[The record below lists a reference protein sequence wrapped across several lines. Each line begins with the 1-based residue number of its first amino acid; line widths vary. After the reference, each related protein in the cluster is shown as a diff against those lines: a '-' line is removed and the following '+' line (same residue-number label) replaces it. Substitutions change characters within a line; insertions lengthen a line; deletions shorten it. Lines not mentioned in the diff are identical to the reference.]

1 MKGIFI
7 FLALLLAQA
16 PALEARETARI
27 ERLDI
32 VNEGGQLKIVVMAAG
47 AYKVVPYRVEAPPRL
62 AFDFYNAVV
71 RVRRRAFPV
80 DHPMVKGLRLGQFK
94 EDDEKIARL
103 VLDLKG
109 KWPDY
114 QVQQGPE
121 AVEIVVK
128 QPGQEA
134 QEQPVSITPIQPEP
148 AGEPAPVPAAESP
161 AAVQAEAGRAA
172 EPSLA
177 EAEQQVTTEP
187 VQPEPASEPGSILAA
202 AQPEPQTPAVVPST
216 GEAAKPELTT
226 TPTSAPSEPAAPAD
240 ALQPPAQPQPATPPQ
255 PIERAAAATVEPVL
269 AAAVS
274 TQQPEPRTEGTRA
287 QDESAAERPK
297 YTGEPIN
304 IDFKEGDLID
314 FFRLLSE
321 ISGLNIVLDPEIK
334 GTISLKMVAV
344 PYDQVFDI
352 VLENHGL
359 AKRIE
364 GNVVRVARKET
375 LRREEEEKRKLK
387 EAQTLAADTLIKPIK
402 LNYASAESLAK
413 IMEKQLSPKG
423 EIVVDQRTNTIL
435 VKDISTPLSEVE
447 RLVSTLDIPQPQ
459 VEIEARIVAATRDFA
474 RDIGMQFGFVA
485 GNLERITVGGPN
497 TFGTIGGVRPSAS
510 PTNQS
515 FAAGNP
521 FTGRGTPGGTSESG
535 GVSTGIGSNNLG
547 NFNLNVPAQSPNRFS
562 GVGISVGNIFDTFLL
577 DAAITAGE
585 AKGLAKLISQPKV
598 TTQNNSEAT
607 ITQGIRFPVQ
617 VIQNNTV
624 TVQFFDAALRLLVTP
639 QITEQ
644 GTVLLNL
651 KVENNVADFS
661 EAGRVNGIPSIRT
674 SESSTKV
681 LVADGGTTVIGGI
694 LIDNESRT
702 TQGVPGLMNLPVIG
716 NLFKRSFIGRTT
728 QEILFFIT
736 PRVRRPAF

>member
-1 MKGIFI
+1 MKGIFV
-7 FLALLLAQA
+7 FLALLLAQPPVVRA
-16 PALEARETARI
+16 DEIARI

-32 VNEGGQLKIVVMAAG
+32 ANESGQLKIAVTVAG
-47 AYKVVPYRVEAPPRL
+47 QYKLIPYRLDAPPRL
-62 AFDFYNAVV
+62 AFDFYNAVI

-80 DHPMVKGLRLGQFK
+80 EHPAVKGLRLGQFK
-94 EDDEKIARL
+94 EDDEKVARL

-114 QVQQGPE
+114 EVHQGLE
-121 AVEIVVK
+121 ALEIVVK
-128 QPGQEA
+128 EPVQQSPR
-134 QEQPVSITPIQPEP
+134 QPVSTTPAQPEP
-148 AGEPAPVPAAESP
+148 AAEPASLPGVES
-161 AAVQAEAGRAA
+161 AA
-172 EPSLA
+172 EPSVPELA
-177 EAEQQVTTEP
+177 QQVSAEP
-187 VQPEPASEPGSILAA
+187 ARPEPANEPTSIAA
-202 AQPEPQTPAVVPST
+202 AVQPEPQTSAVAPPA
-216 GEAAKPELTT
+216 GEAVKPEPAPPEPFRPTT
-226 TPTSAPSEPAAPAD
+226 ALQPTAQPQPAAPPQAIEPAAPA
-240 ALQPPAQPQPATPPQ
+240 PPPVQPAAVLPQ
-255 PIERAAAATVEPVL
+255 KPGPGSEAAQA
-269 AAAVS
+269 S
-274 TQQPEPRTEGTRA
+274 K
-287 QDESAAERPK
+287 DNAAERPK

-387 EAQTLAADTLIKPIK
+387 EAQTLAADTLIKPLK

-435 VKDISTPLSEVE
+435 VKDISAPLSEVE
-447 RLVSTLDIPQPQ
+447 RLVSTLDVPQPQ

-535 GVSTGIGSNNLG
+535 GVSTGIGGNNLG

-674 SESSTKV
+674 SESNTKV

-694 LIDNESRT
+694 LIDNETRT

-716 NLFKRSFIGRTT
+716 NLFKRSFVGRTT

>member
-1 MKGIFI
+1 MKGIFV
-7 FLALLLAQA
+7 FLALLLAQP
-16 PALEARETARI
+16 PAVRADEIARI

-32 VNEGGQLKIVVMAAG
+32 ANESGQLKIAVTVAG
-47 AYKVVPYRVEAPPRL
+47 QYKLVPYRLDAPPRL
-62 AFDFYNAVV
+62 AFDFYNAVI

-80 DHPMVKGLRLGQFK
+80 EHPAVKGLRLGQFK
-94 EDDEKIARL
+94 EDDEKVARL

-109 KWPDY
+109 GWPDY
-114 QVQQGPE
+114 EVQQGPE

-134 QEQPVSITPIQPEP
+134 QEQPVSITPTQPEP
-148 AGEPAPVPAAESP
+148 AGEPAAES
-161 AAVQAEAGRAA
+161 AA
-172 EPSLA
+172 EPSPPELA
-177 EAEQQVTTEP
+177 QQVSAGP
-187 VQPEPASEPGSILAA
+187 VQPEPASQPASIPAA
-202 AQPEPQTPAVVPST
+202 PRPEPQTSAVAPS
-216 GEAAKPELTT
+216 ASQAVKPE
-226 TPTSAPSEPAAPAD
+226 PAPPEPVQPAT
-240 ALQPPAQPQPATPPQ
+240 ALQPTAQPQSAAPP
-255 PIERAAAATVEPVL
+255 EPVQP
-269 AAAVS
+269 AAVLP
-274 TQQPEPRTEGTRA
+274 QQPGPGSEAA
-287 QDESAAERPK
+287 QARKDNAAEQPK

-359 AKRIE
+359 AKKIE
-364 GNVVRVARKET
+364 GNVVRVAKKET

-435 VKDISTPLSEVE
+435 VKDISAPLGEIE
-447 RLVSTLDIPQPQ
+447 RLVSTLDVPQPQ

-547 NFNLNVPAQSPNRFS
+547 NFNLNVPAQPPNRFS

-598 TTQNNSEAT
+598 TTQNNSQAA

-674 SESSTKV
+674 SESSTQV

-694 LIDNESRT
+694 LIDNETRT

-716 NLFKRSFIGRTT
+716 NLFKRSFVGRTT

>member
-1 MKGIFI
+1 MKGIFV
-7 FLALLLAQA
+7 FLALLLAQP
-16 PALEARETARI
+16 PAVRADEIARI

-32 VNEGGQLKIVVMAAG
+32 ANESGQLKITVTIAG
-47 AYKVVPYRVEAPPRL
+47 QYKLFPYRLDAPPRL

-80 DHPMVKGLRLGQFK
+80 EHMMVKGLRLGQFK
-94 EDDEKIARL
+94 EDQEKVARL

-109 KWPDY
+109 GWPDY
-114 QVQQGPE
+114 EVQPGPE
-121 AVEIVVK
+121 ALEIVVREPAR
-128 QPGQEA
+128 QAPEHS
-134 QEQPVSITPIQPEP
+134 VSTTPTQPEP
-148 AGEPAPVPAAESP
+148 AGEPAAES
-161 AAVQAEAGRAA
+161 AA
-172 EPSLA
+172 EPAPPELT
-177 EAEQQVTTEP
+177 QQVSAGP
-187 VQPEPASEPGSILAA
+187 VQPEPASQPASIPAA
-202 AQPEPQTPAVVPST
+202 PRPEPQTSAVVPSA
-216 GEAAKPELTT
+216 GQAVKPEPAPLTT
-226 TPTSAPSEPAAPAD
+226 APPEPVQPAT
-240 ALQPPAQPQPATPPQ
+240 ALQPTAQPQPAAPP
-255 PIERAAAATVEPVL
+255 EPVQP
-269 AAAVS
+269 AAVLP
-274 TQQPEPRTEGTRA
+274 QQPGPGSEAA
-287 QDESAAERPK
+287 QARKDSAAEQPK

-359 AKRIE
+359 AKKIE
-364 GNVVRVARKET
+364 GNVVRVAKKET

-435 VKDISTPLSEVE
+435 VKDISAPLSEVE
-447 RLVSTLDIPQPQ
+447 RLVSTLDVPQPQ

-521 FTGRGTPGGTSESG
+521 FTGRGTPGGSSESG

-547 NFNLNVPAQSPNRFS
+547 NFNLNVPAQPPNRFS

-598 TTQNNSEAT
+598 TTQNNSQAA

-674 SESSTKV
+674 SESSTQV

-716 NLFKRSFIGRTT
+716 NLFKRSFVGRTT